1 MKSYLIAVLIVS
13 VLVLGLLIGCAPPTE
28 VTKAP
33 EDVIPLAVPDF
44 TLVEKKERI
53 EGFEGEQYSASSLFI
68 PREGSRFQN
77 KVTEVHI
84 SVHLV
89 KDETTATSIFEMWTQ
104 DATKIKVKG
113 VDTLLVYDEEGS
125 RKHPYVRCGKIHT
138 IQQRGRLI
146 IYSTSFSPIDI
157 EGWLMDA
164 PTLEFHREALTDAAV
179 QCLEAVRL

>member
-1 MKSYLIAVLIVS
+1 MKRYLMAVMIIP
-13 VLVLGLLIGCAPPTE
+13 VLVSGLLLGCAPPTE

-44 TLVEKKERI
+44 ALVEKNERI

-68 PREGSRFQN
+68 PREGSKFQN
-77 KVTEVHI
+77 KVAEVHI

-104 DATKIKVKG
+104 VATEIKVKG

-125 RKHPYVRCGKIHT
+125 RMHSNVKCGKIYA

-146 IYSTSFSPIDI
+146 IYSVSFSPID
-157 EGWLMDA
+157 LNSLFKDA
-164 PTLEFHREALTDAAV
+164 PTPEFDKEALNDAAI
-179 QCLEAVRL
+179 QCLRAIRL